1 VGSWADGWTGRV
13 LAAVVAGGVL
23 AGFSGLVIAGTMK
36 ADVETLK
43 RVSVND
49 SEEQSQL
56 TNDVASLKAN
66 VANLSKR
73 VDQQR
78 QETREDLKDLDR
90 KLDRI
95 LERLPTPQ

>member
-1 VGSWADGWTGRV
+1 M
-13 LAAVVAGGVL
+13 
-23 AGFSGLVIAGTMK
+23 VIAGTMK